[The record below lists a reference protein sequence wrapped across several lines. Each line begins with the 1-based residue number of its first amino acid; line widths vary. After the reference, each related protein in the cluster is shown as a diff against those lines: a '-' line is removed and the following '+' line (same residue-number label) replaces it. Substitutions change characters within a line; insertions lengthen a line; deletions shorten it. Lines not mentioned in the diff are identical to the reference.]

1 MLANVTIIGNLGK
14 DAEVRAT
21 GKGDPIARFSVA
33 TTHGYGERKRSTWWS
48 VTVFGKSAEFAGQL
62 RKGDRVCIVGDA
74 FMDTWQGK
82 DGERLT
88 LSVDARE
95 VKALS
100 PKSDSQRPGSPV
112 RDEPN
117 HGDDDSGVPF

>member
-48 VTVFGKSAEFAGQL
+48 VSVFGKSAEFAGQL
-62 RKGDRVCIVGDA
+62 RKGDRVCVVGDA
-74 FMDTWQGK
+74 YMDVWQGK

-95 VKALS
+95 VRALS
-100 PKSDSQRPGSPV
+100 PKSERARSEAPSHD
-112 RDEPN
+112 
-117 HGDDDSGVPF
+117 DDDSRIPF

>member
-14 DAEVRAT
+14 DAETRAT
-21 GKGDPIARFSVA
+21 SKGDPIARFSVA

-74 FMDTWQGK
+74 FMDVWQGK

-88 LSVDARE
+88 LSIDARE

-100 PKSDSQRPGSPV
+100 PKSEGQRPGSPV
-112 RDEPN
+112 RDEPS
-117 HGDDDSGVPF
+117 HGADEEIPF